1 MTGDDRT
8 SMSIVL
14 AAAVALVA
22 LLFVNGGNRHP
33 RAARP
38 DIALTA
44 SSTSTTSTTAARLG
58 IRCLDRQ
65 GYPIRT
71 DVATARRAHLACPNP
86 EGTP

>member
-1 MTGDDRT
+1 MSRDDRA

-14 AAAVALVA
+14 IASLALIAV
-22 LLFVNGGNRHP
+22 LFVIGGDRHP
-33 RAARP
+33 RAVP
-38 DIALTA
+38 PTIALTA

-58 IRCLDRQ
+58 IRCVDRD